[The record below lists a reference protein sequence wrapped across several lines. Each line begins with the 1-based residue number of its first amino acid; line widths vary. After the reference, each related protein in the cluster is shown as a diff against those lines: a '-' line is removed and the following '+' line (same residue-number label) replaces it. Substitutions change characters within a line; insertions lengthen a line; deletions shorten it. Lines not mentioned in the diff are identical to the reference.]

1 MGESGRSFSD
11 IIEIS
16 DWLNTARFLAFMD
29 IEKDSLEHNFLLSFL
44 KKTGFGKNFMTWIN
58 ILLKD

>member
-16 DWLNTARFLAFMD
+16 DWLNSARFLAFMD

-44 KKTGFGKNFMTWIN
+44 KKIGFGKNFMTWIN